1 MINFDRSRRDCEGG
15 FLCVANRFTTQ
26 NGKITAKRCV
36 TLFIFVKK
44 FFRHMAK
51 LKIYSDIVDEECKAF
66 MAFGGLSGLSFLD
79 IDKFIASIPEDDGEI
94 NLTINCRGGMTDQ
107 ALAMYDALR
116 ATGKT
121 ISAEVIG
128 ECSSSATLLLLS
140 ARKDLRKAH
149 PNASILIHNPYICGF
164 VEGDA
169 KRIGNIAESLED
181 VRNQFLD
188 IYVDR
193 TGADREVLSAM
204 MDEDK
209 PMNVAKAIELG
220 FISEEI
226 LPISAQN
233 KTPKIVDKMSI
244 KEKIF
249 MALAKVFGMTLETAD
264 GKTLELEKESGEPVV
279 GDKVTSED
287 GEYLMPD
294 GSTIVVESGV
304 ISEIRPAE
312 VVVEETEGERGEEN
326 EDPDLKEDEVES
338 EKDAEIDRL
347 KAQIAEKDAEID
359 RLRQELED
367 AKANA
372 KSDTDKKVLDMVAV
386 AGGIEWL
393 STVQSTGKVDKRGT
407 TTGIDTKAKK
417 NDNLSFAEYRKRKA
431 ERKAQTTKK

>member
-1 MINFDRSRRDCEGG
+1 MTALAGIARVVFV
-15 FLCVANRFTTQ
+15 LVANRFTTQ

-44 FFRHMAK
+44 FLRYMAK

-66 MAFGGLSGLSFLD
+66 MAFGGLTGLSFLD

-149 PNASILIHNPYICGF
+149 PNASILIHNPYISGF

-209 PMNVAKAIELG
+209 PMDVDKAMELG
-220 FISEEI
+220 FIAEKI
-226 LPISAQN
+226 MPISAQN

-393 STVQSTGKVDKRGT
+393 STVQSTGKVDKRET
-407 TTGIDTKAKK
+407 TTGIDTKAKI
-417 NDNLSFAEYRKRKA
+417 NENLSFAEYRKRKA
-431 ERKAQTTKK
+431 ERKAQTAKK

>member
-1 MINFDRSRRDCEGG
+1 
-15 FLCVANRFTTQ
+15 
-26 NGKITAKRCV
+26 
-36 TLFIFVKK
+36 
-44 FFRHMAK
+44 MAK
-51 LKIYSDIVDEECKAF
+51 LKIYSDIVDEETKAWLSW
-66 MAFGGLSGLSFLD
+66 GGMDGVSFLD
-79 IDKFIASIPEDDGEI
+79 IDKFIASIPDDDGEI

-128 ECSSSATLLLLS
+128 ECSSSATLLLL
-140 ARKDLRKAH
+140 AAKKELRKAH
-149 PNASILIHNPYICGF
+149 PNASILIHNPYISGF

-181 VRNQFLD
+181 VREQFLN
-188 IYVDR
+188 IYVER
-193 TGADREVLSAM
+193 TGADRDVLSAM

-220 FISEEI
+220 FIAEEI

-233 KTPKIVDKMSI
+233 KNPNIIDKKMSI

-249 MALAKVFGMTLETAD
+249 NALAKVFGMTLETAD

-294 GSTIVVESGV
+294 GSTIVVEESV
-304 ISEIRPAE
+304 ITEIRPAE
-312 VVVEETEGERGEEN
+312 EEVVEETTEVEQREEGEEN
-326 EDPDLKEDEVES
+326 EPEELKEDEQLS

-347 KAQIAEKDAEID
+347 KAEIAEKDAEID

-367 AKANA
+367 AKSNA
-372 KSDTDKKVLDMVAV
+372 KSTEDKNILNMVAV

-393 STVQSTGKVDKRGT
+393 KNVKSTGKVEKRDNTTNNLDKAQ
-407 TTGIDTKAKK
+407 AKK
-417 NDNLSFAEYRKRKA
+417 KEQLSFAEYRKMKA
-431 ERKAQTTKK
+431 ERKNKVNK

>member
-1 MINFDRSRRDCEGG
+1 M
-15 FLCVANRFTTQ
+15 FLAWS
-26 NGKITAKRCV
+26 GMDA
-36 TLFIFVKK
+36 
-44 FFRHMAK
+44 MAF
-51 LKIYSDIVDEECKAF
+51 SDIDQ
-66 MAFGGLSGLSFLD
+66 
-79 IDKFIASIPEDDGEI
+79 FIAGIPDDDNEI
-94 NLTINCRGGMTDQ
+94 NLAINCRGGMTDT

-149 PNASILIHNPYICGF
+149 PNASILIHNPYISGF

-169 KRIGNIAESLED
+169 KQVGTIADSLQD
-181 VRNQFLD
+181 VQNKFLD

-193 TGADREVLSAM
+193 TGTDRATLQAI
-204 MDEDK
+204 MDEGK
-209 PMNVAKAIELG
+209 PMTTERAKELG
-220 FISEEI
+220 FISEII
-226 LPISAQN
+226 LPISAKSN
-233 KTPKIVDKMSI
+233 TPKITNKMSI

-249 MALAKVFGMTLETAD
+249 LALAKVFGMSLETAD

-279 GDKVTSED
+279 GDVVTSED

-294 GSTIVVESGV
+294 GSTIVVKEST
-304 ISEIRPAE
+304 ITEIRPAE
-312 VVVEETEGERGEEN
+312 EEAEDPEAERGEEGEEN
-326 EDPDLKEDEVES
+326 DAEPSNDETDS

-372 KSDTDKKVLDMVAV
+372 KSENDKKVLDMVAV

-393 STVQSTGKVDKRGT
+393 STVQSTGKVGKRDT
-407 TTGIDTKAKK
+407 TTGIDTKTKK
-417 NDNLSFAEYRKRKA
+417 NEKLSFTEYRKRKA

>member
-1 MINFDRSRRDCEGG
+1 
-15 FLCVANRFTTQ
+15 
-26 NGKITAKRCV
+26 
-36 TLFIFVKK
+36 
-44 FFRHMAK
+44 MAK

-66 MAFGGLSGLSFLD
+66 MAFGGLSGMSFLD

-149 PNASILIHNPYICGF
+149 PNASILIHNPYISGF

-188 IYVDR
+188 IYVER
-193 TGADREVLSAM
+193 TGAEREVLSAM

-220 FISEEI
+220 FIAEEI
-226 LPISAQN
+226 VPISATN
-233 KTPKIVDKMSI
+233 RTPIISDKMSI

-294 GSTIVVESGV
+294 GSTIVVEGGAIV
-304 ISEIRPAE
+304 EIRPAE

-347 KAQIAEKDAEID
+347 KAEIAEKDAEID
-359 RLRQELED
+359 RLRKELED

-386 AGGIEWL
+386 AGGVEWL
-393 STVQSTGKVDKRGT
+393 STVQSTGKVGKRDT
-407 TTGIDTKAKK
+407 TTGIDTKAKI
-417 NDNLSFAEYRKRKA
+417 NENLSFTEYRKRKA
-431 ERKAQTTKK
+431 ERKAQTAKK